1 MRTIN
6 ISYNLSTENLDCQII
21 KELTNLFKKKE
32 IWILLENVS
41 KDKIVRVDNEFDM
54 PLKINFQNIDKIFL
68 LHDITSYEQSMKIEE
83 EIKREFSK

>member
-21 KELTNLFKKKE
+21 KELTSLFKQKE

-41 KDKIVRVDNEFDM
+41 KDKIKEITTKKAFLIKDAYY
-54 PLKINFQNIDKIFL
+54 LKVKSKKIV
-68 LHDITSYEQSMKIEE
+68 T
-83 EIKREFSK
+83 

>member
-41 KDKIVRVDNEFDM
+41 KDKIKE
-54 PLKINFQNIDKIFL
+54 
-68 LHDITSYEQSMKIEE
+68 ITTTKA
-83 EIKREFSK
+83 FSN